1 MRNKNMRGKRGM
13 AMVSVMFAMTIVML
27 FGVLI
32 TANAMN
38 AGNAVKLYEVSTKQR
53 NKLSE
58 VGEYF
63 VAEVA
68 KVADLSDATTTDETL
83 KTAIKKGFPDLTYD
97 FVVTAPTDGN
107 INGEYTLSVQRT
119 VKAATTDEAGNE
131 IAPAEYKIYFAVKV
145 QKDDSGN
152 VTILTWR
159 YGV

>member
-38 AGNAVKLYEVSTKQR
+38 AGNAVKLYEVNTKQR

-63 VAEVA
+63 VA
-68 KVADLSDATTTDETL
+68 KVAEHGTTEATAETL
-83 KTAIKKGFPDLTYD
+83 KIADNFPDLTYD
-97 FVVTAPTDGN
+97 FVVTVPTDGN

-119 VKAATTDEAGNE
+119 VKAETPAEEGGET
-131 IAPAEYKIYFAVKV
+131 IPAEYKIYFAVKV
-145 QKDDSGN
+145 QKNGGN
-152 VTILTWR
+152 AKILTWR

>member
-38 AGNAVKLYEVSTKQR
+38 AGNAVKLYEVNTKQR
-53 NKLSE
+53 DKLSE

-63 VAEVA
+63 VA
-68 KVADLSDATTTDETL
+68 KVVDLSDAKATAETL
-83 KTAIKKGFPDLTYD
+83 QTAIKSEFPDLTYD
-97 FVVTAPTDGN
+97 FVVTVPTGGN
-107 INGEYTLSVQRT
+107 INGAYTLSVQRT
-119 VKAATTDEAGNE
+119 VKAETPAEEGGET
-131 IAPAEYKIYFAVKV
+131 IPAEYKIYFAVKV
-145 QKDDSGN
+145 QKNGGN
-152 VTILTWR
+152 DVTILTWR

>member
-38 AGNAVKLYEVSTKQR
+38 AGNAVKLYEVNTKQR

-63 VAEVA
+63 VAKVA
-68 KVADLSDATTTDETL
+68 KSDTTATAEALQNT
-83 KTAIKKGFPDLTYD
+83 IKSKFPDLTYD
-97 FVVTAPTDGN
+97 FVVTVPTDGN
-107 INGEYTLSVQRT
+107 INGEYTLSMQRT
-119 VKAATTDEAGNE
+119 VKAETPAEEGGET
-131 IAPAEYKIYFAVKV
+131 IPAEYKIYFAVKV
-145 QKDDSGN
+145 QKDGRN
-152 VTILTWR
+152 VKILTWR

>member
-38 AGNAVKLYEVSTKQR
+38 AGNAVKLYETTTKQR
-53 NKLSE
+53 DKLSE

-63 VAEVA
+63 VA
-68 KVADLSDATTTDETL
+68 KVADLSDATTAKAL
-83 KTAIKKGFPDLTYD
+83 QTAIKSEFPDLTYD
-97 FVVTAPTDGN
+97 FVVTVPTGGN

-119 VKAATTDEAGNE
+119 VKAETPAEEGGET
-131 IAPAEYKIYFAVKV
+131 IPAEYKIYFAVKV
-145 QKDDSGN
+145 QKDGSDD

>member
-38 AGNAVKLYEVSTKQR
+38 AGNAVKLYETTAKQR

-68 KVADLSDATTTDETL
+68 KVADLSDATA
-83 KTAIKKGFPDLTYD
+83 TAEALQNTIKSKFPDLTYD
-97 FVVTAPTDGN
+97 FVVTVPTGGN

-119 VKAATTDEAGNE
+119 VKAETPAEEGGET
-131 IAPAEYKIYFAVKV
+131 IPAEYKIYFAVKV
-145 QKDDSGN
+145 QKDGSN
-152 VTILTWR
+152 VKILTWR

>member
-38 AGNAVKLYEVSTKQR
+38 AGNAVKLYEVNTKQR

-68 KVADLSDATTTDETL
+68 KPNTTATAEALQNT
-83 KTAIKKGFPDLTYD
+83 IKSKFPDLTYD
-97 FVVTAPTDGN
+97 FVVTVPTDGN
-107 INGEYTLSVQRT
+107 INGAYTLSVQRT
-119 VKAATTDEAGNE
+119 VKAETPAEEGGET
-131 IAPAEYKIYFAVKV
+131 IPAEYKIYFAVKV
-145 QKDDSGN
+145 KKDSSKA
-152 VTILTWR
+152 TILTWR

>member
-1 MRNKNMRGKRGM
+1 MRNKTTRGKRGM

-53 NKLSE
+53 DKLSE

-68 KVADLSDATTTDETL
+68 KVADLSDATITAEAL
-83 KTAIKKGFPDLTYD
+83 KTAIKDNFADLTYD
-97 FVVTAPTDGN
+97 FVATVPTDGN

-119 VKAATTDEAGNE
+119 VKAETPAEDGGET
-131 IAPAEYKIYFAVKV
+131 IPAEYKIYFAVKV
-145 QKDDSGN
+145 QKVGSN
-152 VTILTWR
+152 VKILTWR

>member
-38 AGNAVKLYEVSTKQR
+38 AGNAVKLYEVNTKQR

-63 VAEVA
+63 VA
-68 KVADLSDATTTDETL
+68 KVADLSDATATAETL
-83 KTAIKKGFPDLTYD
+83 QNTIKSKFPDLTYD
-97 FVVTAPTDGN
+97 FVVTVPTGGN

-119 VKAATTDEAGNE
+119 VKAE
-131 IAPAEYKIYFAVKV
+131 IPAEEGGETIPAEYKIYFAVKV
-145 QKDDSGN
+145 QKDGSN

>member
-38 AGNAVKLYEVSTKQR
+38 AGNAVKLYEVNTKQR

-68 KVADLSDATTTDETL
+68 DLSDATTTAEALQNTM
-83 KTAIKKGFPDLTYD
+83 KSKFPDLTYD
-97 FVVTAPTDGN
+97 FVVTVPTGGN

-119 VKAATTDEAGNE
+119 VKAETPAEEGGET
-131 IAPAEYKIYFAVKV
+131 IPAEYKIYFAVKV
-145 QKDDSGN
+145 QKDSN
-152 VTILTWR
+152 VKILTWR

>member
-1 MRNKNMRGKRGM
+1 MRNKTMRGKRGM

-68 KVADLSDATTTDETL
+68 KVADLSDATATADTL
-83 KTAIKKGFPDLTYD
+83 KKVIKDNFADLTYD
-97 FVVTAPTDGN
+97 FVVTVPTDDN

-119 VKAATTDEAGNE
+119 VKTETPAEDGGET
-131 IAPAEYKIYFAVKV
+131 IPAEYKIYFAVKV

>member
-38 AGNAVKLYEVSTKQR
+38 AGNAVKLYEVNTKQR
-53 NKLSE
+53 DKLSE
-58 VGEYF
+58 VGEFF
-63 VAEVA
+63 VAQVGKA
-68 KVADLSDATTTDETL
+68 TDATTAETL
-83 KTAIKKGFPDLTYD
+83 KIADNFPDLTYD
-97 FVVTAPTDGN
+97 FVVTVPTDGN

-119 VKAATTDEAGNE
+119 VKAETTDEGGKT
-131 IAPAEYKIYFAVKV
+131 ISAEYKIYFAVKV
-145 QKDDSGN
+145 QKDGSN

>member
-27 FGVLI
+27 FVVLI

-38 AGNAVKLYEVSTKQR
+38 AGNAVKLYEVNTKQR
-53 NKLSE
+53 DKLSE

-68 KVADLSDATTTDETL
+68 KVDTTTTAEAL
-83 KTAIKKGFPDLTYD
+83 ETAIKDNFADLTYD
-97 FVVTAPTDGN
+97 FVVTVPTDGN

-119 VKAATTDEAGNE
+119 VKAETTDEGGKT
-131 IAPAEYKIYFAVKV
+131 IPAEYKIYFAVKV
-145 QKDDSGN
+145 QKNGSN
-152 VTILTWR
+152 VKILTWR

>member
-38 AGNAVKLYEVSTKQR
+38 AGNAVKLYEVNTKQR
-53 NKLSE
+53 DKLSE

-63 VAEVA
+63 VA
-68 KVADLSDATTTDETL
+68 KVADLSDTAATAETL
-83 KTAIKKGFPDLTYD
+83 KIADNFPDLTYD
-97 FVVTAPTDGN
+97 FVVTVPTDGN

-119 VKAATTDEAGNE
+119 VKAETPAEEGGET
-131 IAPAEYKIYFAVKV
+131 IPAEYKIYFAVKV
-145 QKDDSGN
+145 QKDDGN
-152 VTILTWR
+152 NVKILTWR

>member
-1 MRNKNMRGKRGM
+1 MRNKTMRGKRGM

-58 VGEYF
+58 VGECF

-68 KVADLSDATTTDETL
+68 KVAELSDATATAEKL
-83 KTAIKKGFPDLTYD
+83 ETAIKDNFADLTYD

-145 QKDDSGN
+145 QKDGN
-152 VTILTWR
+152 NVKILTWR

>member
-53 NKLSE
+53 DKLSE
-58 VGEYF
+58 VGEF
-63 VAEVA
+63 FVA
-68 KVADLSDATTTDETL
+68 KVALPDATTTAEAL
-83 KTAIKKGFPDLTYD
+83 ETAIKDNFADLTYD
-97 FVVTAPTDGN
+97 FVVTVPTDGN
-107 INGEYTLSVQRT
+107 INGVYTLSVRRT
-119 VKAATTDEAGNE
+119 VKAETLAEDGGET
-131 IAPAEYKIYFAVKV
+131 IPAEYKIYFAVKV
-145 QKDDSGN
+145 QKDDGGN
-152 VTILTWR
+152 VKILTWR

>member
-13 AMVSVMFAMTIVML
+13 AMVSVLFAMTIVML

-38 AGNAVKLYEVSTKQR
+38 AGNAVKLYEVGTKQR

-63 VAEVA
+63 VA
-68 KVADLSDATTTDETL
+68 KVVDLSDTTATAEAL
-83 KTAIKKGFPDLTYD
+83 ETAIKNRFPDLTYD
-97 FVVTAPTDGN
+97 FVVTVPTDGN

-119 VKAATTDEAGNE
+119 VKAET
-131 IAPAEYKIYFAVKV
+131 PAEEGGETIPYKIYFAVKV
-145 QKDDSGN
+145 QKDGRN
-152 VTILTWR
+152 VKILTWR

>member
-38 AGNAVKLYEVSTKQR
+38 AGNAVKLYEVNTKQR
-53 NKLSE
+53 DKLSE

-68 KVADLSDATTTDETL
+68 KVDTTTTAEAL
-83 KTAIKKGFPDLTYD
+83 ETAIKDNFADLTYD
-97 FVVTAPTDGN
+97 FVVTVPTDGN

-119 VKAATTDEAGNE
+119 VKAETTDEGGKT
-131 IAPAEYKIYFAVKV
+131 IPAEYKIYFAVKV
-145 QKDDSGN
+145 QKNGSN
-152 VTILTWR
+152 VKILTWR

>member
-53 NKLSE
+53 DKLSE

-63 VAEVA
+63 VA
-68 KVADLSDATTTDETL
+68 KVAEHGTTEATAETL
-83 KTAIKKGFPDLTYD
+83 KTAIKGNFPDLTYD
-97 FVVTAPTDGN
+97 FVVTVPTDGN

-119 VKAATTDEAGNE
+119 VKAETPAEEGGET
-131 IAPAEYKIYFAVKV
+131 IPAEYKIYFAVKV
-145 QKDDSGN
+145 QKDGGN
-152 VTILTWR
+152 VKILTWR

>member
-38 AGNAVKLYEVSTKQR
+38 AGNAVKLYEVNTKQR

-63 VAEVA
+63 VA
-68 KVADLSDATTTDETL
+68 KVALSDTTT
-83 KTAIKKGFPDLTYD
+83 TAEALQNTIKSKFPDLTYD
-97 FVVTAPTDGN
+97 FVVTVPTDGN

-119 VKAATTDEAGNE
+119 VKAET
-131 IAPAEYKIYFAVKV
+131 PAEDGGETIPYKIYFAVKV
-145 QKDDSGN
+145 QKDGGN

>member
-38 AGNAVKLYEVSTKQR
+38 AGNAVKLYEVNTKQR

-63 VAEVA
+63 VAKVA
-68 KVADLSDATTTDETL
+68 KSDTTATAEALQNT
-83 KTAIKKGFPDLTYD
+83 IKSEFPDLTYD
-97 FVVTAPTDGN
+97 FVVTVPTDGK
-107 INGEYTLSVQRT
+107 INGAYTLSVQRT
-119 VKAATTDEAGNE
+119 VKAETPAEEGSET
-131 IAPAEYKIYFAVKV
+131 IPAEYKIYFAVKV
-145 QKDDSGN
+145 QKDGRN
-152 VTILTWR
+152 VKILTWR

>member
-38 AGNAVKLYEVSTKQR
+38 AGNAVKLYEVNTKQR

-63 VAEVA
+63 VAKVA
-68 KVADLSDATTTDETL
+68 KVADLSDATTTAKALQNT
-83 KTAIKKGFPDLTYD
+83 IKSKFPDLTYD
-97 FVVTAPTDGN
+97 FVVTVPTDGN

-119 VKAATTDEAGNE
+119 VKAET
-131 IAPAEYKIYFAVKV
+131 PAEEGGETIPYKIYFAVKV
-145 QKDDSGN
+145 KKDSSKA
-152 VTILTWR
+152 TILTWR

>member
-38 AGNAVKLYEVSTKQR
+38 AGNAVKLYEVNTKQR

-63 VAEVA
+63 VA
-68 KVADLSDATTTDETL
+68 KVAEHGTTEATAETL
-83 KTAIKKGFPDLTYD
+83 KIADNFPDLTYD
-97 FVVTAPTDGN
+97 FVVTVPTDGN

-119 VKAATTDEAGNE
+119 VKAET
-131 IAPAEYKIYFAVKV
+131 PAEEGGETIPYKIYFAVKV
-145 QKDDSGN
+145 QKDGRN
-152 VTILTWR
+152 VKILTWR

>member
-38 AGNAVKLYEVSTKQR
+38 AGNAVKLYEVNTKQR

-63 VAEVA
+63 VAEV
-68 KVADLSDATTTDETL
+68 VDLSDATATAETL
-83 KTAIKKGFPDLTYD
+83 QNTIKSEFPDLTYD
-97 FVVTAPTDGN
+97 FVVTVPTGGN

-119 VKAATTDEAGNE
+119 VKAET
-131 IAPAEYKIYFAVKV
+131 PAEEGGETIPYKIYFAVKV
-145 QKDDSGN
+145 KKDSSN

>member
-38 AGNAVKLYEVSTKQR
+38 AGNAVKLYEVNTKQR

-68 KVADLSDATTTDETL
+68 KSDTTATAEALQNT
-83 KTAIKKGFPDLTYD
+83 IKSKFPDLTYD
-97 FVVTAPTDGN
+97 FVVTVPTDGN

-119 VKAATTDEAGNE
+119 VKAETPAEEGGET
-131 IAPAEYKIYFAVKV
+131 IPAEYKIYFAVKV
-145 QKDDSGN
+145 QKGDSN
-152 VTILTWR
+152 ATILTWR

>member
-38 AGNAVKLYEVSTKQR
+38 AGNAVKLYEVNAKQR

-68 KVADLSDATTTDETL
+68 KPETTTAKTL
-83 KTAIKKGFPDLTYD
+83 QTAIKSEFPDLTYD
-97 FVVTAPTDGN
+97 FVVTVPTGGN

-119 VKAATTDEAGNE
+119 VKAETPAEEGVET
-131 IAPAEYKIYFAVKV
+131 IPAEYKIYFAVKV
-145 QKDDSGN
+145 KKDSSKA
-152 VTILTWR
+152 TILTWR

>member
-38 AGNAVKLYEVSTKQR
+38 AGNAVKLYEVNTKQR

-63 VAEVA
+63 VAEV
-68 KVADLSDATTTDETL
+68 VDLSDATATAETL
-83 KTAIKKGFPDLTYD
+83 QNTIKSEFPDLTYD
-97 FVVTAPTDGN
+97 FVVTVPTGGN

-119 VKAATTDEAGNE
+119 VKAETPAEEGGET
-131 IAPAEYKIYFAVKV
+131 IPAEYKIYFAIKV
-145 QKDDSGN
+145 QKDGN
-152 VTILTWR
+152 NVKILTWR

>member
-1 MRNKNMRGKRGM
+1 MRNKTMRGKRGM

-38 AGNAVKLYEVSTKQR
+38 AGSAVKLYEVSTKQR

-63 VAEVA
+63 VA
-68 KVADLSDATTTDETL
+68 KVVDLSDTTATAEKL
-83 KTAIKKGFPDLTYD
+83 ETAIKDNFADLTYD

-145 QKDDSGN
+145 QKDDGGN

>member
-38 AGNAVKLYEVSTKQR
+38 AGNAVKLYETTAKQR
-53 NKLSE
+53 DKLSE

-68 KVADLSDATTTDETL
+68 KPDTTATAEALQNT
-83 KTAIKKGFPDLTYD
+83 IKSKFPDLTYD
-97 FVVTAPTDGN
+97 FVVTVPTDGN
-107 INGEYTLSVQRT
+107 INGAYTISVQRT
-119 VKAATTDEAGNE
+119 VKAETPAENGGE
-131 IAPAEYKIYFAVKV
+131 SIPAEYKIYFAVKV
-145 QKDDSGN
+145 QKDGSND
-152 VTILTWR
+152 VKILTWR

>member
-38 AGNAVKLYEVSTKQR
+38 AGNAVKLYEVNTKQR

-63 VAEVA
+63 VA
-68 KVADLSDATTTDETL
+68 KVAEHGTTEATAETL
-83 KTAIKKGFPDLTYD
+83 KIADNFPDLTYD
-97 FVVTAPTDGN
+97 FVVTVPTDGN

-119 VKAATTDEAGNE
+119 VKAETPAEEGGET
-131 IAPAEYKIYFAVKV
+131 IPAEYKIYFAVKV
-145 QKDDSGN
+145 KKVGGN
-152 VTILTWR
+152 VKILTWR

>member
-38 AGNAVKLYEVSTKQR
+38 AGNAVKLYEVNTKQR

-63 VAEVA
+63 VAKVA
-68 KVADLSDATTTDETL
+68 KSDTTATAEALQNT
-83 KTAIKKGFPDLTYD
+83 IKSEFPDLTYD
-97 FVVTAPTDGN
+97 FVVTVPTDGN
-107 INGEYTLSVQRT
+107 INGEYSLSVQRT
-119 VKAATTDEAGNE
+119 VKAET
-131 IAPAEYKIYFAVKV
+131 PAEEGGETIPYKIYFAVKV
-145 QKDDSGN
+145 QKDGRN
-152 VTILTWR
+152 VKILTWR

>member
-53 NKLSE
+53 DRLSE

-63 VAEVA
+63 VAVVA
-68 KVADLSDATTTDETL
+68 KPDTTTTAETL
-83 KTAIKKGFPDLTYD
+83 QTAIKSEFPDLTYD
-97 FVVTAPTDGN
+97 FVVTVPTGGN

-119 VKAATTDEAGNE
+119 VKAET
-131 IAPAEYKIYFAVKV
+131 PAEEGGETIPYKIYFAVKV
-145 QKDDSGN
+145 KKDSSKA
-152 VTILTWR
+152 TILTWR

>member
-63 VAEVA
+63 VA
-68 KVADLSDATTTDETL
+68 KVADPSDATATAEAL
-83 KTAIKKGFPDLTYD
+83 QNAIKDNFADLTYD
-97 FVVTAPTDGN
+97 FVVTVPTDVASGN
-107 INGEYTLSVQRT
+107 GVYTLSVQRT
-119 VKAATTDEAGNE
+119 VKAETADEGGKT
-131 IAPAEYKIYFAVKV
+131 IPAEYKIYFAVKV
-145 QKDDSGN
+145 QKDGRN
-152 VTILTWR
+152 VKILTWR

>member
-38 AGNAVKLYEVSTKQR
+38 AGNAVKLYEVNTKQR

-63 VAEVA
+63 VA
-68 KVADLSDATTTDETL
+68 KVAELSDATATVEKL
-83 KTAIKKGFPDLTYD
+83 ETAIKDNFADLTYD
-97 FVVTAPTDGN
+97 FVVTVPTDGN

-119 VKAATTDEAGNE
+119 VKEETPAEEGGET
-131 IAPAEYKIYFAVKV
+131 IPAEYKIYFAVKV
-145 QKDDSGN
+145 QKDDGN
-152 VTILTWR
+152 NVKILTWR

>member
-38 AGNAVKLYEVSTKQR
+38 AGNAVKLYEVNTKQR

-58 VGEYF
+58 VGDYF
-63 VAEVA
+63 VSEVA
-68 KVADLSDATTTDETL
+68 KVAGTTEATAETL
-83 KTAIKKGFPDLTYD
+83 QTDIKNNFADLTYD
-97 FVVTAPTDGN
+97 FVVTVPTDN
-107 INGEYTLSVQRT
+107 INGTYTLSVQRT
-119 VKAATTDEAGNE
+119 VKAETPAEGGGE
-131 IAPAEYKIYFAVKV
+131 SIPAEYKIYFAVKV
-145 QKDDSGN
+145 QKDSNNN

>member
-38 AGNAVKLYEVSTKQR
+38 AGNAVKLYEVNTKQR

-68 KVADLSDATTTDETL
+68 KPDTTATAETL
-83 KTAIKKGFPDLTYD
+83 QNTIKSKFPDLTYD
-97 FVVTAPTDGN
+97 FVVTVPTDGN

-119 VKAATTDEAGNE
+119 VKAE
-131 IAPAEYKIYFAVKV
+131 IPAEEGGETISAEYKIYFAVKV
-145 QKDDSGN
+145 KKDSSKA
-152 VTILTWR
+152 TIPTWR

>member
-38 AGNAVKLYEVSTKQR
+38 AGNAVKLYEVGTKQR

-68 KVADLSDATTTDETL
+68 KVDTTATAEAL
-83 KTAIKKGFPDLTYD
+83 ETAIKNRFPDLTYD
-97 FVVTAPTDGN
+97 FVVTVPTDGN

-119 VKAATTDEAGNE
+119 VKAETLAEDGGET
-131 IAPAEYKIYFAVKV
+131 IPAEYKIYFAVKV
-145 QKDDSGN
+145 QKDGRN
-152 VTILTWR
+152 VKILTWR

>member
-13 AMVSVMFAMTIVML
+13 AMVSVMFAMAIVML

-38 AGNAVKLYEVSTKQR
+38 AGNAVKLYETTAKQR
-53 NKLSE
+53 DKLSE

-63 VAEVA
+63 VA
-68 KVADLSDATTTDETL
+68 KVGKATDATTAETL
-83 KTAIKKGFPDLTYD
+83 ETAIKDNFPDLTYD
-97 FVVTAPTDGN
+97 FVVTVPTDGN

-119 VKAATTDEAGNE
+119 VKAETPAEEGGET
-131 IAPAEYKIYFAVKV
+131 IPAEYKIYFAVKV
-145 QKDDSGN
+145 QKDGSN
-152 VTILTWR
+152 VKILTWR

>member
-38 AGNAVKLYEVSTKQR
+38 AGNAVKLYDVNTKQR

-68 KVADLSDATTTDETL
+68 KPETTTAKTL
-83 KTAIKKGFPDLTYD
+83 QTAIKSEFPDLTYD
-97 FVVTAPTDGN
+97 FVVTVPTGGN

-119 VKAATTDEAGNE
+119 VKAET
-131 IAPAEYKIYFAVKV
+131 PAEEGGETIPYKIYFAVKV
-145 QKDDSGN
+145 QKNGGN
-152 VTILTWR
+152 AKILTWR

>member
-38 AGNAVKLYEVSTKQR
+38 AGNAVKLYEVNTKQR

-68 KVADLSDATTTDETL
+68 KPETTTAKTL
-83 KTAIKKGFPDLTYD
+83 QTAIKSEFPDLTYD
-97 FVVTAPTDGN
+97 FVVTVPTDGN
-107 INGEYTLSVQRT
+107 LNGEYTLSVQRT
-119 VKAATTDEAGNE
+119 VKAET
-131 IAPAEYKIYFAVKV
+131 PAEEGGETIPYKIYFAVKV
-145 QKDDSGN
+145 KKDSSKA
-152 VTILTWR
+152 TILTWR

>member
-38 AGNAVKLYEVSTKQR
+38 AGNAVKLYEVNTKQR

-63 VAEVA
+63 VAKVA
-68 KVADLSDATTTDETL
+68 KSDTTATAEALQNT
-83 KTAIKKGFPDLTYD
+83 IKSEFPDLTYD
-97 FVVTAPTDGN
+97 FVVTVPTDGN

-119 VKAATTDEAGNE
+119 VKAE
-131 IAPAEYKIYFAVKV
+131 IPAEEGGETIPAEYKIYFAVKV
-145 QKDDSGN
+145 QKDGN
-152 VTILTWR
+152 NVKILTWR